1 MRVVDHR
8 RLVMTLVIVANHV
21 QLFALV
27 VHVHFQPRVGLSRV
41 ESIGF
46 ELREGNVAAGVV

>member
-27 VHVHFQPRVGLSRV
+27 VHFQPRVGLSRV